1 MMRRVV
7 LGMVLVA
14 LATALGSTSAS
25 AHAGGPSDAFST
37 KANAICAKAI
47 GQAKAAGRIYTF
59 AHPNALFA
67 AVKAKGASWVA
78 VDTATLKALKAL
90 KPGPSVEPSTWKVML
105 VKHQQAIDDLVK
117 AIAAARAGKKQA
129 FVDLFTKSSTEGAG
143 FGLRAFTLDLSTC
156 ENWVP

>member
-1 MMRRVV
+1 MRRVL
-7 LGMVLVA
+7 LGMVLVV
-14 LATALGSTSAS
+14 LVTAVGTTSAS
-25 AHAGGPSDAFST
+25 AHSGAASDAFGT

-59 AHPNALFA
+59 AHPVALFA
-67 AVKAKGASWVA
+67 AVKARGARWVA

-90 KPGPSVEPSTWKVML
+90 KPGPSVQPETWKVML

-129 FVDLFTKSSTEGAG
+129 FVNLFTKSSTEGGG
-143 FGLRAFTLDLSTC
+143 FGLRAFTLGLGTC

>member
-1 MMRRVV
+1 MMRRVL
-7 LGMVLVA
+7 LGFIVVLVSA
-14 LATALGSTSAS
+14 ALGSSSVSSHSA
-25 AHAGGPSDAFST
+25 AASDAFGT

-78 VDTATLKALKAL
+78 IDTATLKALKAL
-90 KPGPSVEPSTWKVML
+90 KPGPSVQPDTWKAML
-105 VKHQQAIDDLVK
+105 VRHQQAIDDLVK
-117 AIAAARAGKKQA
+117 AIVAARAGKKQA
-129 FVDLFTKSSTEGAG
+129 FVDLFTRSSTEGAG